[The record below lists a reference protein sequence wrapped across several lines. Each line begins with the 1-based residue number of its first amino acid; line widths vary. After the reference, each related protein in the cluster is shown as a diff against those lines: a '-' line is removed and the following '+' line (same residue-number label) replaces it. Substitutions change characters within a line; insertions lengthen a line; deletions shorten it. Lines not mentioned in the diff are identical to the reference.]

1 MIKVAQDS
9 NPVTLMSL
17 YVAYLRALYQLHQ
30 NAHWKTK
37 GSNFYGNHLLF
48 QRLYEGTQESV
59 DEAAEK
65 ALGVFGE
72 LKENNDLIKDIVNK
86 FNVEN
91 FDNDYIQSL
100 LKAEQAFLALS
111 QTLYNQLKNLKA
123 MTLGLDDLIMS
134 IANRHEVHVYLLK
147 QVVDEN

>member
-1 MIKVAQDS
+1 MIKVAQD
-9 NPVTLMSL
+9 NDPVALISL

-37 GSNFYGNHLLF
+37 GSGFYGNHLLF
-48 QRLYEGTQESV
+48 QRLYEGTQETV

-72 LKENNDLIKDIVNK
+72 LKESNETIKEIVNK

-91 FDNDYIQSL
+91 FDNDYIQAS
-100 LKAEQAFLALS
+100 LKAEQTFLALS

-147 QVVDEN
+147 QALK